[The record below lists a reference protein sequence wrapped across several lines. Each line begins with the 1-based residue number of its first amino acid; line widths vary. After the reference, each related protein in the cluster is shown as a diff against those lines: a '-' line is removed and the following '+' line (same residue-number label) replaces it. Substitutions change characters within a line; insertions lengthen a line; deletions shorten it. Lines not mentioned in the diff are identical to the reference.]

1 MEVKVKI
8 KRNYKPKST
17 LAVLINY
24 KSGLQRLVKFIYP
37 DDWDIDQLD
46 FHINLHSEFN
56 VRNVRFS
63 EDISMMRMKDNLEE
77 IKKLGYRV
85 ISLTQTYG
93 YILRK
98 DGKFL
103 SYILARYSYE
113 GGIKFIYNYKS
124 SRSQGMGSVQGDHE
138 FGYHEFSNEMID
150 KMMDHPKLYGKV
162 EHYKDFNEY
171 RQLNAGREKSL
182 KNISYFFF
190 GSTQ

>member
-8 KRNYKPKST
+8 KRNYDPKST

-24 KSGLQRLVKFIYP
+24 KRGLQRLVKFIYP
-37 DDWDIDQLD
+37 DDWYIDKLD
-46 FHINLHSEFN
+46 LYINSHSEFN

-63 EDISMMRMKDNLEE
+63 EDISMMRMKDKLEE

-103 SYILARYSYE
+103 SYSLARYSCE
-113 GGIKFIYNYKS
+113 GGINFTYNYKP
-124 SRSQGMGSVQGDHE
+124 SRSHGMGSVQGDYD

-171 RQLNAGREKSL
+171 RQLNAGREKVL
-182 KNISYFFF
+182 KKII
-190 GSTQ
+190 

>member
-103 SYILARYSYE
+103 SYSLARYSYE
-113 GGIKFIYNYKS
+113 GGINFTYNYKP
-124 SRSQGMGSVQGDHE
+124 SRSQGMGSVQGDYD

-182 KNISYFFF
+182 EKII
-190 GSTQ
+190 

>member
-1 MEVKVKI
+1 MEVKVKT

-24 KSGLQRLVKFIYP
+24 ESGLQRLVKFTYP
-37 DDWDIDQLD
+37 DYWDINELD
-46 FHINLHSEFN
+46 SYINSHSEFN

-63 EDISMMRMKDNLEE
+63 EDISMMRMKDNLEN

-103 SYILARYSYE
+103 SYSLARYSYE
-113 GGIKFIYNYKS
+113 GGINFTYKYKP
-124 SRSQGMGSVQGDHE
+124 SRSQGMGSMQGGPE
-138 FGYHEFSNEMID
+138 FGYHEFSNEMLD

-171 RQLNAGREKSL
+171 RQLNAGREKAL
-182 KNISYFFF
+182 EKII
-190 GSTQ
+190 

>member
-1 MEVKVKI
+1 
-8 KRNYKPKST
+8 
-17 LAVLINY
+17 
-24 KSGLQRLVKFIYP
+24 
-37 DDWDIDQLD
+37 
-46 FHINLHSEFN
+46 
-56 VRNVRFS
+56 
-63 EDISMMRMKDNLEE
+63 MMRMKDNLEK

-103 SYILARYSYE
+103 SYILSIYSYE
-113 GGIKFIYNYKS
+113 GGIKFIYNYKP

-171 RQLNAGREKSL
+171 CQLNAGREKSL
-182 KNISYFFF
+182 KNI
-190 GSTQ
+190 G

>member
-8 KRNYKPKST
+8 KRDYKPKST
-17 LAVLINY
+17 FDVLINY
-24 KSGLQRLVKFIYP
+24 KRGLQRLVKFTYP
-37 DDWDIDQLD
+37 KEWDIDELD
-46 FHINLHSEFN
+46 LYINSHSEFH
-56 VRNVRFS
+56 VRNVLFS
-63 EDISMMRMKDNLEE
+63 EDIGMLRMKDTLEK

-103 SYILARYSYE
+103 SYSLSRYSNE
-113 GGIKFIYNYKS
+113 GGICITYNYMP
-124 SRSQGMGSVQGDHE
+124 SRSQGCGSVQGGHE
-138 FGYHEFSNEMID
+138 FGYLEFTNEMID

-171 RQLNAGREKSL
+171 RQLNAGLTKSL
-182 KNISYFFF
+182 KNIS
-190 GSTQ
+190 

>member
-8 KRNYKPKST
+8 KRNYEPKST

-24 KSGLQRLVKFIYP
+24 KRGLQRLVKFIYP
-37 DDWDIDQLD
+37 DDWDIDKLD
-46 FHINLHSEFN
+46 LYINSHSEFN

-103 SYILARYSYE
+103 SYSLARYSYE
-113 GGIKFIYNYKS
+113 GGINFTYNYKP
-124 SRSQGMGSVQGDHE
+124 SRSQGMGSIQGNYE

-150 KMMDHPKLYGKV
+150 KMMEHPKLYGKV

-171 RQLNAGREKSL
+171 CQLNAGREKSL
-182 KNISYFFF
+182 KNIS
-190 GSTQ
+190 

>member
-1 MEVKVKI
+1 M
-8 KRNYKPKST
+8 
-17 LAVLINY
+17 
-24 KSGLQRLVKFIYP
+24 VKFIYP
-37 DDWDIDQLD
+37 DDWDIDKLD
-46 FHINLHSEFN
+46 LYINSHSEFN

-85 ISLTQTYG
+85 ISLTQMYG

-103 SYILARYSYE
+103 SYSLARYSYD
-113 GGIKFIYNYKS
+113 GGINFTYNYKP
-124 SRSQGMGSVQGDHE
+124 SRSQGTGSAQGYHE

-171 RQLNAGREKSL
+171 RQLNAGLTKSL
-182 KNISYFFF
+182 KKQSDFFLVQHNKVPY
-190 GSTQ
+190 GALLI